1 MQASDC
7 NDYLSIWCTGSNML
21 TFFQDNREVM
31 DFGCV
36 LHLRRSPQFN
46 YDFFRS
52 ITMHTMCF
60 KRNRNLIANKSHK
73 SFHKSSVTISSQTRW
88 HCMRLA
94 QYSHCFVSSAVT
106 RGKRCRVGER
116 TKKKKN
122 TPKNSNTDKHTSS
135 KPSGWKENKH
145 TESLRKRACNPF
157 SKARF
162 VPTPI
167 EATQRLFAPELLT
180 LSSPPIQTAHQ
191 LFFNPTDKPIMRA
204 IMASKTTTITTIIT
218 IFCWEQPIGYST
230 IRTEQDWN
238 YMLSLCIRST
248 IMKSTTVCYI
258 IFVQVL
264 YSKYCIIYHESLCSC
279 VTV

>member
-116 TKKKKN
+116 TKKKKKTHPRIQIQTN
-122 TPKNSNTDKHTSS
+122 TPPVSPLAGKKTNTQRAWGKERAIPFPKHVSYPHPLRLHRGYLLQNYSPLALLLYKQLISS
-135 KPSGWKENKH
+135 SSIPLTNRLWELLWPARPPQSPLLSPFSVGNNQLDTVPSGLN
-145 TESLRKRACNPF
+145 
-157 SKARF
+157 
-162 VPTPI
+162 
-167 EATQRLFAPELLT
+167 
-180 LSSPPIQTAHQ
+180 
-191 LFFNPTDKPIMRA
+191 
-204 IMASKTTTITTIIT
+204 
-218 IFCWEQPIGYST
+218 
-230 IRTEQDWN
+230 RTE
-238 YMLSLCIRST
+238 
-248 IMKSTTVCYI
+248 I
-258 IFVQVL
+258 ICLVYAYVQQ
-264 YSKYCIIYHESLCSC
+264 
-279 VTV
+279 